1 MHGFVRGSD
10 IDGYGILIDCAA
22 FYKPACIIVERGIYR
37 AEIYL
42 SDPVSVRRPGRFSDS
57 EIATIMDLV
66 EANQDDLLDWF
77 YGVREDA
84 RRGRLRERNEVTY

>member
-10 IDGYGILIDCAA
+10 IDGYSVMIDCAA
-22 FYKPACIIVERGIYR
+22 FYKPAAIIVERGICR

-57 EIATIMDLV
+57 EMAKIMDLV
-66 EANQDDLLDWF
+66 EANQEELLDWF

-84 RRGRLRERNEVTY
+84 RRGRLADRHEVTY